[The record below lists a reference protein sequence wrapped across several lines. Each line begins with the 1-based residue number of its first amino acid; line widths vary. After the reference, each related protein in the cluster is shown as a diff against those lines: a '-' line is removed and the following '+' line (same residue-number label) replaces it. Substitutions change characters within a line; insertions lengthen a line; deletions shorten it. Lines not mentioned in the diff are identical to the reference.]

1 MFQCWSGIMWQRLI
15 LDTRIIP
22 VNIFLHIRSTQ
33 FFDSTQLQ
41 THCHTAR
48 KIILYCRIISEIMVV
63 LVWRCYI
70 LRKFQDDPEVTFK
83 VTPTS
88 TIMNRRNSDI
98 FILWFGF
105 RLRYFVH
112 SSFSYT
118 HNIVS
123 SNSIAA
129 PALVALV
136 QLYTRC
142 TIKILLSASS
152 LAERGSHN
160 NMLSLFSLVNLKNLK
175 KWLRI
180 CNRPW

>member
-1 MFQCWSGIMWQRLI
+1 MI
-15 LDTRIIP
+15 
-22 VNIFLHIRSTQ
+22 
-33 FFDSTQLQ
+33 
-41 THCHTAR
+41 
-48 KIILYCRIISEIMVV
+48 
-63 LVWRCYI
+63 
-70 LRKFQDDPEVTFK
+70 
-83 VTPTS
+83 PTS
-88 TIMNRRNSDI
+88 TIMQGKNSDI

-105 RLRYFVH
+105 RLRNFVH

-160 NMLSLFSLVNLKNLK
+160 NMLSFLSLVNLKNLE
-175 KWLRI
+175 KWVGSILDQDKH
-180 CNRPW
+180 

>member
-1 MFQCWSGIMWQRLI
+1 MDGGQFI
-15 LDTRIIP
+15 L
-22 VNIFLHIRSTQ
+22 
-33 FFDSTQLQ
+33 
-41 THCHTAR
+41 
-48 KIILYCRIISEIMVV
+48 LYDRG
-63 LVWRCYI
+63 
-70 LRKFQDDPEVTFK
+70 K
-83 VTPTS
+83 
-88 TIMNRRNSDI
+88 NSDI

-105 RLRYFVH
+105 RLRNFVH

-160 NMLSLFSLVNLKNLK
+160 NMLSLISLVNLKK
-175 KWLRI
+175 IEKVAGFVI
-180 CNRPW
+180 EHDKH